1 MKKQAFNPFLP
12 SYEYIP
18 DGEPRVFGN
27 RVYVY
32 GSHDAFD
39 GSYYCQ
45 NDYVCWSAPVDDLGN
60 WKFEG
65 TIYKYTQDPIHK
77 NADDHLL
84 QAPDAIQGPD
94 GRYYLYYSMA
104 STDII
109 SVAVCDSPAGQY
121 EFYGHVHYE
130 DGTVLGK
137 KDTDLLQ
144 FDPGIYVEDNRVYLY
159 SGFCPPNTFM
169 WEMQGKKAPAFKGAM
184 VIELYPDMITV
195 KKAPEIIAPYVKNS
209 SGTGY
214 EGHEFFEAP
223 SMRKRGDK
231 YYFIYSSINGHELCY
246 AMSDYPDKGFA
257 YCGTIVSNAD
267 IGLEGRT
274 SQDAINY
281 YGNNHGSIVEILGQ
295 WYIFYH
301 RHTNRNQFSRQA
313 CAEKIYF
320 DEYGKIPQVEITS
333 CGLNPS
339 CLAGRGLYEAR
350 IACRLWGKNGATL
363 YGLGDRPID
372 KTNPYFTQDGEDRED
387 NPDQHISS
395 MNDGSV
401 AGFKYFD
408 LENLS
413 QITVKIRGSAE
424 GTLTVSDELSGNIIA
439 EIPVHPSDDWGKYC
453 AAAHADNG
461 KTALYFTYHGIGA
474 FDFMDFELV

>member
-1 MKKQAFNPFLP
+1 MKKQAFNPFYQAMSISRTGSRECSGIVCMCMEATMHLTVRITARMIMSAGQRRWMTWGIGNLKGLYTNILRIPYIKMQMTIFYRHRMQFRDRTAGITCFIPWLP
-12 SYEYIP
+12 
-18 DGEPRVFGN
+18 
-27 RVYVY
+27 
-32 GSHDAFD
+32 
-39 GSYYCQ
+39 
-45 NDYVCWSAPVDDLGN
+45 
-60 WKFEG
+60 
-65 TIYKYTQDPIHK
+65 
-77 NADDHLL
+77 
-84 QAPDAIQGPD
+84 
-94 GRYYLYYSMA
+94 
-104 STDII
+104 TDII

-184 VIELYPDMITV
+184 VIELYPDMVTV

-223 SMRKRGDK
+223 SMRKKGDK

-313 CAEKIYF
+313 CAEK
-320 DEYGKIPQVEITS
+320 
-333 CGLNPS
+333 
-339 CLAGRGLYEAR
+339 
-350 IACRLWGKNGATL
+350 
-363 YGLGDRPID
+363 
-372 KTNPYFTQDGEDRED
+372 
-387 NPDQHISS
+387 
-395 MNDGSV
+395 
-401 AGFKYFD
+401 
-408 LENLS
+408 
-413 QITVKIRGSAE
+413 
-424 GTLTVSDELSGNIIA
+424 NI
-439 EIPVHPSDDWGKYC
+439 
-453 AAAHADNG
+453 
-461 KTALYFTYHGIGA
+461 L
-474 FDFMDFELV
+474 